1 MGMIEDAIATVATNL
16 SRASLG
22 TDPAMRERLLN
33 LEGRLLKIN
42 CTVPAFSF
50 FLLVKGGELLCSST
64 LDETPNVVV
73 TGDGADLAR
82 WLSAPAR
89 IDGIQIEGDE
99 AVLLELSTALAG
111 FSPYLLSPL
120 TRFLGPVTAQTLLG
134 GAELAVSAFRS
145 AAEGVGLALE
155 KTAASRFVTR
165 ADTNALLD
173 ALDELRLRI
182 DRLAS
187 RIKDEEQRR

>member
-1 MGMIEDAIATVATNL
+1 MGMIEETIAVVATNL

-22 TDPAMRERLLN
+22 SDPTMRVRLLA
-33 LEGRLLKIN
+33 LEGRLVKVVCELP
-42 CTVPAFSF
+42 TLTF
-50 FLLVKGGELLCSST
+50 FFMVKDGGLICRSAA
-64 LDETPNVVV
+64 DEKPNVIV
-73 TGDGADLAR
+73 TGNGAGLAR
-82 WLSAPAR
+82 WLSTPTR
-89 IDGIQIEGDE
+89 IDGVRIEGDE
-99 AVLLELSTALAG
+99 AVLLELSTALAE
-111 FSPYLLSPL
+111 FSPDLLAPL
-120 TRFLGPVTAQTLLG
+120 TRLLGPEAAQTLLG

-145 AAEGVGLALE
+145 AAEGVGIALE

>member
-1 MGMIEDAIATVATNL
+1 MGMIEDAIAAVATNL

-22 TDPAMRERLLN
+22 SDPATRERLLA
-33 LEGRLLKIN
+33 LEGRLVRVDCEL
-42 CTVPAFSF
+42 PALSF
-50 FLLVKGGELLCSST
+50 FLQVKGGELLCRPT
-64 LDETPNVVV
+64 VDEKPNVVV
-73 TGDGADLAR
+73 TGNGVDLAR
-82 WLSAPAR
+82 WLAAPAR

-99 AVLLELSTALAG
+99 AVLLELSSALAG
-111 FSPYLLSPL
+111 FSPNLLSPL
-120 TRFLGPVTAQTLLG
+120 TRFLGPETAQTLLG

-155 KTAASRFVTR
+155 KTAANRFVTR

>member
-1 MGMIEDAIATVATNL
+1 MGMIEDAIASIATNL
-16 SRASLG
+16 SRASLDS
-22 TDPAMRERLLN
+22 DPAMRERLLA
-33 LEGRLLKIN
+33 LEGRLVKVV
-42 CTVPAFSF
+42 CTLPSFSF
-50 FLLVKGGELLCSST
+50 FLQVKNGELLCCPT
-64 LDETPNVVV
+64 MKEKPNVVV
-73 TGDGADLAR
+73 TGNGADLAR

-99 AVLLELSTALAG
+99 AVLLELSTALAE
-111 FSPYLLSPL
+111 FSPNLLSPL
-120 TRFLGPVTAQTLLG
+120 TRFLGPETAQTMLG

-155 KTAASRFVTR
+155 KTAANRFVTR

>member
-1 MGMIEDAIATVATNL
+1 MAVVATNL

-22 TDPAMRERLLN
+22 SDPAMRERLLT
-33 LEGRLLKIN
+33 LEGRLVKVVCELPDI
-42 CTVPAFSF
+42 AFF
-50 FLLVKGGELLCSST
+50 FQVKDGELLCRSSV
-64 LDETPNVVV
+64 DEIPNVIV
-73 TGDGADLAR
+73 TGNGIDLAR
-82 WLSAPAR
+82 WLAAPTR
-89 IDGIQIEGDE
+89 IDGVRIEGDE
-99 AVLLELSTALAG
+99 AVLLELSTALAT
-111 FSPYLLSPL
+111 FSPDLLAPL
-120 TRFLGPVTAQTLLG
+120 TRFFGPENSQTLLG

-145 AAEGVGLALE
+145 AAEGVGIALE

>member
-22 TDPAMRERLLN
+22 SDPAVRERLLT
-33 LEGRLLKIN
+33 LEGRLVKVV
-42 CTVPAFSF
+42 CEVPPLTFY
-50 FLLVKGGELLCSST
+50 LMVKDGELLCCSSI
-64 LDETPNVVV
+64 DEKPNVII
-73 TGDGADLAR
+73 TGNAAALVR
-82 WLSAPAR
+82 WLSAPTQ
-89 IDGIQIEGDE
+89 IDDILIEGDE

-111 FSPYLLSPL
+111 FSPSLLTPL
-120 TRFLGPVTAQTLLG
+120 TRFLGADTAQTLLG
-134 GAELAVSAFRS
+134 GAELTISAFRS

-182 DRLAS
+182 DRLAA
-187 RIKDEEQRR
+187 RIKEEEQRR